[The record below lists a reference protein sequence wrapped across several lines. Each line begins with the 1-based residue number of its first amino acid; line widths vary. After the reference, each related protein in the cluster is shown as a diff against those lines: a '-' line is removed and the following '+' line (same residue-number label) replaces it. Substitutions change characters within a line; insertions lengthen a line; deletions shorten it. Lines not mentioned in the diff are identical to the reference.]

1 MNYAGE
7 RIGTGTAAVVE
18 RRRGGVDQPF
28 AALTLLLLTI
38 GVVMVL
44 SASYARAYYSE
55 ATGHN
60 AAYYFMRQLGFALA
74 GVGAMYALS
83 LFPMRFYRRMSFIVL
98 AGAVGLL
105 ALVPFI
111 GVSQG
116 DAKRWI
122 SLGFTTFQP
131 SEIAKIGVILYF
143 AALICKF
150 KGRMRTVR
158 YGILPFA
165 GVLLVVVAL
174 LVMEPHFSAAII
186 IIAIGAVML
195 FLGGV
200 RLYWFVGALV
210 AAGAALGVV
219 MTFFPYASS
228 RISTWLDPF
237 ANTSGNGYQIV
248 QSLYAIGSGG
258 LFGLGLGQGRQ
269 KYLYL
274 PEEHNDFIFPVV
286 CEELGF
292 VGAVIVI
299 VLFVLFLVQGFWI
312 AFHAE
317 NRFCTLVGIGIMA
330 QIAWQVFCNIA
341 VVTNTL
347 PNTGISLPFFSSGGT
362 SLILLLA
369 EMGVMV
375 NIGRNGERARLER
388 ENLHHLRDEQRKAK
402 TIVLNTARNAQPER

>member
-1 MNYAGE
+1 MEYAGE
-7 RIGTGTAAVVE
+7 RIGYVSGGPATAV
-18 RRRGGVDQPF
+18 RQRRGSFDLPF

-44 SASYARAYYSE
+44 SASYARAYYSA
-55 ATGHN
+55 ATNHN

-83 LFPMRFYRRMSFIVL
+83 LFPMQFYRRMSFLVL
-98 AGAVGLL
+98 AAGVGLL
-105 ALVPFI
+105 ALVPVI

-150 KGRMRTVR
+150 KGRMRTIR

-174 LVMEPHFSAAII
+174 LVLEPHFSAAII

-200 RLYWFVGALV
+200 RLYWFVGALI
-210 AAGAALGVV
+210 AALAALGVV

-228 RISTWLDPF
+228 RITTWLDPF
-237 ANTSGNGYQIV
+237 ANTSGSGYQIV

-292 VGAVIVI
+292 VGAVAILI
-299 VLFVLFLVQGFWI
+299 LFALLIIRGYWLAMHMRDRYSFLVTAGI
-312 AFHAE
+312 T
-317 NRFCTLVGIGIMA
+317 TLLAI
-330 QIAWQVFCNIA
+330 QVFLNVA
-341 VVTNTL
+341 VVTNL
-347 PNTGISLPFFSSGGT
+347 VPCTGISLPFFSYGGT
-362 SLILLLA
+362 ALLIQLA
-369 EMGVMV
+369 EMG
-375 NIGRNGERARLER
+375 
-388 ENLHHLRDEQRKAK
+388 
-402 TIVLNTARNAQPER
+402 IVLSASRDIPVRQ

>member
-1 MNYAGE
+1 MEYAGE
-7 RIGTGTAAVVE
+7 RIGSGAAEAV
-18 RRRGGVDQPF
+18 RQRRGSIDLPF

-44 SASYARAYYSE
+44 SASYARAYYSA

-83 LFPMRFYRRMSFIVL
+83 LFPMQFYRRMSFLVL
-98 AGAVGLL
+98 AAAAGLL
-105 ALVPFI
+105 ALVPVI

-131 SEIAKIGVILYF
+131 SEIAKIGIILYF

-165 GVLLVVVAL
+165 GVLLIIVAL

-200 RLYWFVGALV
+200 RLYWFVGALI
-210 AAGAALGVV
+210 AALAALGVV

-228 RISTWLDPF
+228 RITTWLDPF
-237 ANTSGNGYQIV
+237 ANTSGSGYQIV

-258 LFGLGLGQGRQ
+258 LFGLGQGQGRQ

-292 VGAVIVI
+292 VGAIAILILFALLVIRGYW
-299 VLFVLFLVQGFWI
+299 LAMHMRDRYSFLVTAGI
-312 AFHAE
+312 T
-317 NRFCTLVGIGIMA
+317 TLLAI
-330 QIAWQVFCNIA
+330 QVILNVA
-341 VVTNTL
+341 VVTNL
-347 PNTGISLPFFSSGGT
+347 VPCTGISLPFFSYGGT
-362 SLILLLA
+362 ALLIQLA
-369 EMGVMV
+369 EMG
-375 NIGRNGERARLER
+375 
-388 ENLHHLRDEQRKAK
+388 
-402 TIVLNTARNAQPER
+402 IVLSASRDIPVRQ

>member
-1 MNYAGE
+1 MEYAGE
-7 RIGTGTAAVVE
+7 RIGSGAAEAV
-18 RRRGGVDQPF
+18 RQRRGSIDLPF

-44 SASYARAYYSE
+44 SASYARAYYSA

-83 LFPMRFYRRMSFIVL
+83 LFPMQFYRRMSFLVL
-98 AGAVGLL
+98 AAAAGLL
-105 ALVPFI
+105 ALVPVI

-131 SEIAKIGVILYF
+131 SEIAKIGIILYF

-165 GVLLVVVAL
+165 GVLLIIVAL

-200 RLYWFVGALV
+200 RLYWFVGALI
-210 AAGAALGVV
+210 AALAALGVV

-228 RISTWLDPF
+228 RITTWLDPF
-237 ANTSGNGYQIV
+237 ANTSGSGYQIV

-258 LFGLGLGQGRQ
+258 LFDLGLGQGRQ

-292 VGAVIVI
+292 VGAIAILILFALLVIRGYW
-299 VLFVLFLVQGFWI
+299 LAMHMRDRYSFLVTAGI
-312 AFHAE
+312 T
-317 NRFCTLVGIGIMA
+317 TLLAI
-330 QIAWQVFCNIA
+330 QVILNVA
-341 VVTNTL
+341 VVTNL
-347 PNTGISLPFFSSGGT
+347 VPCTGISLPFFSYGGT
-362 SLILLLA
+362 ALLIQLA
-369 EMGVMV
+369 EMG
-375 NIGRNGERARLER
+375 
-388 ENLHHLRDEQRKAK
+388 
-402 TIVLNTARNAQPER
+402 IVLSASRDIPVRQ

>member
-1 MNYAGE
+1 MEYAGE
-7 RIGTGTAAVVE
+7 RIGSGAAEAV
-18 RRRGGVDQPF
+18 RQRRGSMDLPF

-44 SASYARAYYSE
+44 SASYARAYYSA

-83 LFPMRFYRRMSFIVL
+83 LFPMQFYRRMSFLVL
-98 AGAVGLL
+98 AAAVGLL
-105 ALVPFI
+105 ALVPVI

-131 SEIAKIGVILYF
+131 SEIAKIGIILYF

-165 GVLLVVVAL
+165 GVLLIIVAL

-200 RLYWFVGALV
+200 RLYWFVGALI
-210 AAGAALGVV
+210 AALAALGVV

-228 RISTWLDPF
+228 RITTWLDPF
-237 ANTSGNGYQIV
+237 ANTSGSGYQIV

-292 VGAVIVI
+292 VGAIAILILFALLVIRGYW
-299 VLFVLFLVQGFWI
+299 LAMHMRDRYSFLVTAGI
-312 AFHAE
+312 T
-317 NRFCTLVGIGIMA
+317 TLLAI
-330 QIAWQVFCNIA
+330 QVILNVA
-341 VVTNTL
+341 VVTNL
-347 PNTGISLPFFSSGGT
+347 VPCTGISLPFFSYGGT
-362 SLILLLA
+362 ALLIQLA
-369 EMGVMV
+369 EMG
-375 NIGRNGERARLER
+375 
-388 ENLHHLRDEQRKAK
+388 
-402 TIVLNTARNAQPER
+402 IVLSASRDIPVRQ